1 VLPLKNRNGAERWQ
15 REEVERF
22 EERQTFAARFFPFAA
37 DFLVSFRIM
46 AVLSLS
52 SFARSLVEADDRL
65 PTPVLDKRGSGL

>member
-1 VLPLKNRNGAERWQ
+1 MTAEQ
-15 REEVERF
+15 KVERF
-22 EERQTFAARFFPFAA
+22 EQRQRLAAGFFPFGA

-46 AVLSLS
+46 AVLSFS